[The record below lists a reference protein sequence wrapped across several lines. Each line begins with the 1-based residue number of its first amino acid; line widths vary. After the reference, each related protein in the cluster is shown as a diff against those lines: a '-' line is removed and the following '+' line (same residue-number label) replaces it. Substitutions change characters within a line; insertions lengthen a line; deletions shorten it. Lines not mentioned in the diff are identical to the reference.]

1 MSHDIDRLD
10 IHERQRLVD
19 DTQPRGSVWTDIGE
33 AQVTHTIFGKARVRI
48 HRRQDAV
55 RRAWRWMILGVV
67 VTVGAV
73 WLAWISS
80 QQPEITPAT
89 SPVPE
94 AAPSVPV
101 SMTQPEPVRAAEKL
115 PTPVAEPRTILPAE
129 IAKSPIAQKPPVIQ
143 KSPTQNGVNILA
155 PVGVKPS
162 PTVASNPAAAPV
174 LHDPIASP
182 TENQPAPVTALPN

>member
-94 AAPSVPV
+94 AAQSVLVP
-101 SMTQPEPVRAAEKL
+101 MTQPEPVRAAEKL
-115 PTPVAEPRTILPAE
+115 PTPAAEPRTILPAE

-162 PTVASNPAAAPV
+162 PTVASSPAAAPV
-174 LHDPIASP
+174 PHDPIASP
-182 TENQPAPVTALPN
+182 AENQPAPVTALPN

>member
-19 DTQPRGSVWTDIGE
+19 DTQPRGNVWTDIGE

-55 RRAWRWMILGVV
+55 RRAGRWTILGIA

-162 PTVASNPAAAPV
+162 PTVASRPAAAPV

-182 TENQPAPVTALPN
+182 AENQPASDTALPD